1 MDTRSLHNLVIPG
14 WMVFE
19 LHLNYSELR
28 IYALIYGYSQGAQGE
43 FYGSLQYL
51 ADWCG
56 LANKSNVHRVLQN
69 LIKKGL
75 IRKYTDTALTNNG
88 RTKRHS
94 HYQAIVPENM
104 WKTEV
109 SQY

>member
-28 IYALIYGYSQGAQGE
+28 IYALIYGFSQGGQGE

-56 LANKSNVHRVLQN
+56 LANASNVQRVLKS

-75 IRKYTDTALTNNG
+75 IRKYTDTALTTNG
-88 RTKRHS
+88 RTKRHN
-94 HYQAIVPENM
+94 HYHAIVPENM
-104 WKTEV
+104 WQEI
-109 SQY
+109 

>member
-28 IYALIYGYSQGAQGE
+28 IYALIYGFSQGGQGE

-56 LANKSNVHRVLQN
+56 LANASNVRRVLN
-69 LIKKGL
+69 SLINKGL
-75 IRKYTDTALTNNG
+75 MRKYTDTELTKNG
-88 RTKRHS
+88 HIKRKI

-104 WKTEV
+104 WKEI
-109 SQY
+109 

>member
-1 MDTRSLHNLVIPG
+1 MDTRSLHTLVIPG

-28 IYALIYGYSQGAQGE
+28 IYALIYGYSQGGQGE

-51 ADWCG
+51 AEWCG
-56 LANKSNVHRVLQN
+56 LANKSNVHRVLQA

-75 IRKYTDTALTNNG
+75 IHKYTDTALTQNG
-88 RTKRHS
+88 RVKRRN
-94 HYQAIVPENM
+94 HYRAIVPELM
-104 WKTEV
+104 WKMETPK
-109 SQY
+109 Y